1 MTWKATAELP
11 LPCSGPEGSYQI
23 LHTMELQSG
32 ILFID
37 PYFLMQSS
45 DSDKSV
51 AEMFIWL
58 ESSFGPAGDP
68 E

>member
-1 MTWKATAELP
+1 
-11 LPCSGPEGSYQI
+11 
-23 LHTMELQSG
+23 MELQSG